1 MRRLYNTQRPHSAA
15 GGPTINSRNPYGHV
29 PQLIGVTELAWWPKS
44 WRQINRGCFLHNIG
58 SRRYGRI
65 TQAMA
70 TSPSTIRRLA
80 SRLVLLTLAWSS
92 CQSAAD
98 SRELQ
103 SDLSVSI
110 EPGQAVATSPLGGRR
125 EIPLDVQETVVVSDA
140 KGINAI
146 VVTSRRLLGFSS
158 RTLTW
163 SKTDRDLHEKIVER
177 RILPTFSLVRTD
189 KRLYGFR
196 GANGIWFKEA
206 LGVREKVHRLHS
218 NEYGSVAVTNERL
231 VGFGPLLGEFSS
243 KPLGVHERI
252 THVGNENGII
262 IITTSQRTLVFGSRM
277 SGWDEFE

>member
-1 MRRLYNTQRPHSAA
+1 MS
-15 GGPTINSRNPYGHV
+15 I
-29 PQLIGVTELAWWPKS
+29 
-44 WRQINRGCFLHNIG
+44 
-58 SRRYGRI
+58 
-65 TQAMA
+65 
-70 TSPSTIRRLA
+70 SPSKIGRLLA

-92 CQSAAD
+92 CQSVAY
-98 SRELQ
+98 SLELE
-103 SDLSVSI
+103 SEVAVRI
-110 EPGQAVATSPLGGRR
+110 EPGQAVATSPLSGRR
-125 EIPLDVQETVVVSDA
+125 EIPLDAQETVLGSGA
-140 KGINAI
+140 SGINAI

-163 SKTDRDLHEKIVER
+163 SKTDRDLHEKVLER

-206 LGVREKVHRLHS
+206 LGVREKFHRLHS
-218 NEYGSVAVTNERL
+218 NDYVSVAVTNERL

-252 THVGNENGII
+252 TQVGNEDGVI
-262 IITTSQRTLVFGSRM
+262 IITTNQRTLVFGSRM

>member
-1 MRRLYNTQRPHSAA
+1 MDSTVQQTVYM
-15 GGPTINSRNPYGHV
+15 
-29 PQLIGVTELAWWPKS
+29 LIGA
-44 WRQINRGCFLHNIG
+44 QQFLHDDG

-65 TQAMA
+65 IQAMA
-70 TSPSTIRRLA
+70 TSPSTIRRLLA

-92 CQSAAD
+92 CQSDVYSLELD
-98 SRELQ
+98 SE
-103 SDLSVSI
+103 VVVWI

-125 EIPLDVQETVVVSDA
+125 EIPLDVQETVVGSGA

-163 SKTDRDLHEKIVER
+163 SKTDRDLYEKVLER

-206 LGVREKVHRLHS
+206 LGVREKVDRLHS
-218 NEYGSVAVTNERL
+218 NDYGSVAVTNERL

-252 THVGNENGII
+252 TQVDNANGII
-262 IITTSQRTLVFGSRM
+262 IITTSHRTLVFGSRM

>member
-1 MRRLYNTQRPHSAA
+1 MSTFFSNAGRL
-15 GGPTINSRNPYGHV
+15 
-29 PQLIGVTELAWWPKS
+29 LA
-44 WRQINRGCFLHNIG
+44 L
-58 SRRYGRI
+58 
-65 TQAMA
+65 
-70 TSPSTIRRLA
+70 
-80 SRLVLLTLAWSS
+80 RLVLLTLAWSVYS
-92 CQSAAD
+92 GDAYSL
-98 SRELQ
+98 ELE
-103 SDLSVSI
+103 SEVDVWI
-110 EPGQAVATSPLGGRR
+110 EPGHAVAKSLLSGRR
-125 EIPLDVQETVVVSDA
+125 EIALDAQETVLGSGA
-140 KGINAI
+140 SGINAI

-163 SKTDRDLHEKIVER
+163 IKADRDLHEKVLER

-189 KRLYGFR
+189 KHLYGFR
-196 GANGIWFKEA
+196 GANGTWFKEA

-218 NEYGSVAVTNERL
+218 NEYGSVAMTSERL

>member
-1 MRRLYNTQRPHSAA
+1 
-15 GGPTINSRNPYGHV
+15 
-29 PQLIGVTELAWWPKS
+29 
-44 WRQINRGCFLHNIG
+44 
-58 SRRYGRI
+58 
-65 TQAMA
+65 MA
-70 TSPSTIRRLA
+70 TSRSTIRRLA

-92 CQSAAD
+92 W
-98 SRELQ
+98 Q
-103 SDLSVSI
+103 SDTYSLKLKSEIAVWI
-110 EPGQAVATSPLGGRR
+110 EPDQAVAISQLGGRR
-125 EIPLDVQETVVVSDA
+125 EIPLDVQETVVGFDA

-163 SKTDRDLHEKIVER
+163 SQTDRDLDEKVLER

-196 GANGIWFKEA
+196 AANGIWFKEA
-206 LGVREKVHRLHS
+206 LGVQEKVHRLHS
-218 NEYGSVAVTNERL
+218 NDYGSVAVTNERF

-252 THVGNENGII
+252 VQVGNENGII
-262 IITTSQRTLVFGSRM
+262 IITTSERTLVFGSRM